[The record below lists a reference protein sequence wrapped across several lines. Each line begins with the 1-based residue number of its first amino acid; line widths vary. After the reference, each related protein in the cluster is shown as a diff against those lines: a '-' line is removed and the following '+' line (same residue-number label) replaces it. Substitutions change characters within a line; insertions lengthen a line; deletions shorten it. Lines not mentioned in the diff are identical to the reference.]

1 MSTITIDAARMGVD
15 KPAGLV
21 LMEAIAAGE
30 MSPPPAALLLGLE
43 VDEVAEGRITFAFVA
58 DERFSNY
65 ATTHGG
71 ILAAVADFAISTAVI
86 TQQPAGADVVTTNL
100 AITYLR
106 PVPLGAR
113 YRCEGRVLHR
123 GRTLVHAEAVL
134 TDAEGRELVRATASC
149 HVRAPAPAPDQL
161 RAT

>member
-1 MSTITIDAARMGVD
+1 MSTLGVAPAPVSAD

-30 MSPPPAALLLGLE
+30 VPPPPAALLLGLE
-43 VDEVAEGRITFAFVA
+43 VEEVAEGRIAFGFLA

-86 TQQPAGADVVTTNL
+86 TQQPAGVDVVTTNL
-100 AITYLR
+100 AVTYLQ

-113 YRCEGRVLHR
+113 YRFEGRVVHR

-134 TDAEGRELVRATASC
+134 TDGSGRELVRSTASC
-149 HVRAPAPAPDQL
+149 HVRIPPPAAPGDP
-161 RAT
+161 

>member
-1 MSTITIDAARMGVD
+1 MSTVTADAARLSTA

-30 MSPPPAALLLGLE
+30 MPPPPAALLLGLE
-43 VDEVAEGRITFAFVA
+43 IDEVVEGRIAFGFVA

-86 TQQPAGADVVTTNL
+86 TQQPSGADVVTTNL
-100 AITYLR
+100 AVTYLR

-113 YRCEGRVLHR
+113 YRCEGRVVHR
-123 GRTLVHAEAVL
+123 GRTLVHAEATL

-149 HVRAPAPAPDQL
+149 HVRLPE
-161 RAT
+161 RTEEVIG